1 MGNIPLFLHGK
12 VSIVTKA
19 AYTGGGFQGD
29 NNNTHIPLCLQLLM
43 LSVLKIILRLHF
55 HLNMIEYK

>member
-19 AYTGGGFQGD
+19 AGFQGD
-29 NNNTHIPLCLQLLM
+29 NNNTYIPLCSQLL
-43 LSVLKIILRLHF
+43 LLCVPKNILRLHF
-55 HLNMIEYK
+55 HLNMIDYKQN